1 MQRSSMKKPK
11 EAKAESRVRISARNN
26 GSTKRPIWI
35 DRLTASELT
44 LFACSCAVGTVL
56 VLSQVLQF

>member
-1 MQRSSMKKPK
+1 MQRSSMKKHK
-11 EAKAESRVRISARNN
+11 EAKAESRARTSSRTN

-35 DRLTASELT
+35 DRLSASELT
-44 LFACSCAVGTVL
+44 LFACTCAVGTVL